1 MASTIVVDILADT
14 RSLVRGVNETNAKL
28 NSLNSSAKRITSS
41 ISGVFA
47 AFGIGVGINF
57 FKDAFKG
64 AAEEEK
70 TFAALAKA
78 YGDDYTKI
86 FSKIQDLSKR
96 FYVDDG
102 ALAKLFLGLRGVLK
116 AESDSLVEGLAKATI
131 NLSFLVDKPLEE
143 VQAQLIKFLKDGK
156 LTAKELQTLGLDL
169 TVEQQKSFDRAKKA
183 GEELQ
188 WVIDF
193 LTSPENNKKVLDMQ
207 TPWVKFLHIMGELKD
222 AIGDKIL
229 KRFNDLYYFF
239 TDPDPVTGL
248 DETNE
253 NFRILKDV
261 VVAVTIAI
269 TALIIVMKVTALIAA
284 VGAAAKEGATGIALL
299 NVAMGAS
306 PWGLIAIAI
315 GLVVAGLVIAY
326 NKFDGFKTV
335 VDTVWNVLKTTFN
348 WVKDNWPMILGA
360 LTGPIGLAIA
370 AFSTNFGNIRGI
382 IVNALNGLGSVFSN
396 FVNDF
401 YQFGRNII
409 QGMIGGI
416 NSMITQAVNSVR
428 NVGSAVANALKGFLG
443 INSPSKVFAGF
454 GSGIIE
460 GLVLGIDKASYLAV
474 NSISDLASSLNSVPM
489 DVSMGMAYSTGSGTK
504 YGVTNNITINAG
516 LGTDSYELGRVVSAA
531 MKKYSGI
538 NGNG

>member
-102 ALAKLFLGLRGVLK
+102 ALAKLFLGLKGVLK

-131 NLSFLVDKPLEE
+131 NLSFLVDKPLQE

-156 LTAKELQTLGLDL
+156 ITAKELQTLGLDL

-188 WVIDF
+188 WIIDF
-193 LTSPENNKKVLDMQ
+193 LTSPENTKKVLDMQ
-207 TPWVKFLHIMGELKD
+207 TPWVKFQHIMEQLKD
-222 AIGDKIL
+222 AVGDKIL
-229 KRFNDLYYFF
+229 SRFNSLYYFF
-239 TDPDPVTGL
+239 TDPDPVSGL

-269 TALIIVMKVTALIAA
+269 AALIVVMKVTALIVA

-315 GLVVAGLVIAY
+315 AAVVAGLVIAY

-360 LTGPIGLAIA
+360 LTGPIGLAIT
-370 AFSTNFGNIRGI
+370 AFATNFGNIRGI
-382 IVNALNGLGSVFSN
+382 IVNALGGLGSVFSN

>member
-102 ALAKLFLGLRGVLK
+102 ALAKLFLGLKGVLK

-131 NLSFLVDKPLEE
+131 NLSFLVDKPLQE

-207 TPWVKFLHIMGELKD
+207 TPWVKFQHIMSELKD
-222 AIGDKIL
+222 AVGDKIL

-239 TDPDPVTGL
+239 TDPDPVSGL

-269 TALIIVMKVTALIAA
+269 TALIVVMKVTALIAA

-326 NKFDGFKTV
+326 NKFDGFKAV

-360 LTGPIGLAIA
+360 LTGPIGLAIT
-370 AFSTNFGNIRGI
+370 AFATNFGNIRGI
-382 IVNALNGLGSVFSN
+382 VVNALNGLGSVFSN

>member
-102 ALAKLFLGLRGVLK
+102 ALAKLFLGLKGVLK

-131 NLSFLVDKPLEE
+131 NLSFLVDKPLQE
-143 VQAQLIKFLKDGK
+143 VQAQLVKFLKDGK
-156 LTAKELQTLGLDL
+156 LTAKELQSLGLDL

-207 TPWVKFLHIMGELKD
+207 TPWVKFLFIMGELKD

-239 TDPDPVTGL
+239 TDPDPVNGV
-248 DETNE
+248 DKTNE

-269 TALIIVMKVTALIAA
+269 TALIVVMKVTALIVA

-360 LTGPIGLAIA
+360 LTGPIGLAIT
-370 AFSTNFGNIRGI
+370 AFATNFGNIRGI
-382 IVNALNGLGSVFSN
+382 VVNALNGLGSVFSN

-401 YQFGRNII
+401 YQFGRNVI

-443 INSPSKVFAGF
+443 INSPSKLFAGL

>member
-86 FSKIQDLSKR
+86 FSKISDLSKR

-102 ALAKLFLGLRGVLK
+102 ALAKLFLGLKGVLR

-188 WVIDF
+188 WIIDF

-207 TPWVKFLHIMGELKD
+207 TPWLQFQYIMGQLKD

-239 TDPDPVTGL
+239 TDRDPVDGL
-248 DETNE
+248 NKTNE

-284 VGAAAKEGATGIALL
+284 VGTAAKEGATGIALL

-306 PWGLIAIAI
+306 PWGLITIAI

-326 NKFDGFKTV
+326 NKFDGFRTV

-348 WVKDNWPMILGA
+348 WVRDNWPLILGA

-382 IVNALNGLGSVFSN
+382 ITNALSGLGSVFSN

-401 YQFGRNII
+401 YNFGRNIV

-416 NSMITQAVNSVR
+416 NSMITQAVNAVK

>member
-102 ALAKLFLGLRGVLK
+102 ALAKLFLGLKGVLK

-131 NLSFLVDKPLEE
+131 NLSFLVDKPLQE
-143 VQAQLIKFLKDGK
+143 VQAQLVKFLKDGK
-156 LTAKELQTLGLDL
+156 LTAKELQSLGLDL

-207 TPWVKFLHIMGELKD
+207 TPWVKFLFIMGELKD

-239 TDPDPVTGL
+239 TDPDPVNGV
-248 DETNE
+248 DKTNE

-269 TALIIVMKVTALIAA
+269 TALIVVMKVTALIAA

-360 LTGPIGLAIA
+360 LTGPIGLAIT
-370 AFSTNFGNIRGI
+370 AFATNFGNIRGI
-382 IVNALNGLGSVFSN
+382 IVNALGGLGSVFSN

-401 YQFGRNII
+401 YQFGRNVI

-443 INSPSKVFAGF
+443 INSPSKLFAGL

>member
-102 ALAKLFLGLRGVLK
+102 ALAKLFLGLKGVLK

-131 NLSFLVDKPLEE
+131 NLSFLVDKPLQE

-207 TPWVKFLHIMGELKD
+207 TPWVKFQHIMSELKD
-222 AIGDKIL
+222 AVGDKIL

-239 TDPDPVTGL
+239 TDPDPVSGL

-269 TALIIVMKVTALIAA
+269 TALIVVMKVTALIAA

-315 GLVVAGLVIAY
+315 AAVVAGLVIAY
-326 NKFDGFKTV
+326 NKFDGFKAV

-360 LTGPIGLAIA
+360 LTGPIGLAIT
-370 AFSTNFGNIRGI
+370 AFATNFGNIRGI
-382 IVNALNGLGSVFSN
+382 VVNALNGLGSVFSN

-401 YQFGRNII
+401 YQFGRNVI